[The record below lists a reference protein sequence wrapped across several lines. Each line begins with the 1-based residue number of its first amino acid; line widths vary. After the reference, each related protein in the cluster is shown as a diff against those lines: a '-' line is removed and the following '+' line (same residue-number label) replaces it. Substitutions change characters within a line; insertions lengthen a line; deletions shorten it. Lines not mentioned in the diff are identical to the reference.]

1 MPEQSGRDTAVFS
14 GRSPGGT
21 PESDRCRRFRG
32 AGTVLLRDEAEGSW
46 LAFLRPEAVL
56 VARRLSEVV
65 PVLEEVETAS
75 RKGWYAAG
83 LVCYEA
89 APAFDRAMQTRRL
102 DGLPLVWF
110 GLYRE
115 ARIMQPTFT
124 DPVTPTA
131 WPERWNP
138 DISEDDYRRAVTRI
152 RGYIEAGDT
161 YQVNFTF
168 RLRAESAVDPWE
180 FFRRLQ
186 CLQPA
191 AYGAAVCLGEQVI
204 VSVSPELFFRLE
216 GSRVVCRPMKGTR
229 KRGRYP
235 DEDRRLCQQL
245 VTSPKE
251 RAENVMI
258 VDMVRNDLSRIASRG
273 SVAVP
278 ALFEAEKLPTL
289 WQMTST
295 VECRTSARIPD
306 IFAALFPA
314 ASVTGAP
321 KIRTMS
327 IIAELERSPRGVYTG
342 SLGYVAPGRRAQF
355 NVAIRTA
362 VLDRTKVEYGVGGGI
377 VWDSSV
383 SGEYTEAWAKAA
395 VLVDHPGDFL
405 LLETLRWEAESG
417 YFFEREHLDRLMES
431 ADYFG
436 FSVQVD
442 RIRRRLHEATA
453 SFETKMRRVRVLAGP
468 RGEIR
473 VEDSPLDEPFRDYP
487 EEGGQRWIVRVAQQ
501 PVSSEDRFL
510 YHKTTQRGVY
520 RRARQ
525 AEPQADD
532 VILWNE
538 RGELTESTCAN
549 IVLNLGGRLVTP
561 PVSAGLLGGVYRRI
575 LIRQGRI
582 QEALLPVEALKNARA
597 VYLINSVRGWI
608 ACRIG
613 ESDAAG

>member
-1 MPEQSGRDTAVFS
+1 M
-14 GRSPGGT
+14 
-21 PESDRCRRFRG
+21 
-32 AGTVLLRDEAEGSW
+32 
-46 LAFLRPEAVL
+46 FLWPEAVL

-65 PVLEEVETAS
+65 PLLGEVESAS

-83 LVCYEA
+83 LICYEA
-89 APAFDRAMQTRRL
+89 APAFDRAMKVRRPPE
-102 DGLPLVWF
+102 LPLVWF

-115 ARIMQPTFT
+115 VRTMPPIPA
-124 DPVTPTA
+124 DPATA
-131 WPERWNP
+131 AGPESWKP
-138 DISEDDYRRAVTRI
+138 DTSEGDYRRAVKRI
-152 RGYIEAGDT
+152 RAYIEAGDT

-168 RLRAESAVDPWE
+168 RLRAECTMDPWA

-186 CLQPA
+186 RRQPA
-191 AYGAAVCLGEQVI
+191 AYGAAVWLGEQVI

-235 DEDRRLCQQL
+235 DEDRRLCREL
-245 VTSPKE
+245 VTSAKE

-295 VECRTSARIPD
+295 VECHTSASIPD
-306 IFAALFPA
+306 IFTALFPA

-321 KIRTMS
+321 KIRAMS
-327 IIAELERSPRGVYTG
+327 IIAELEYSPRGAYTG

-362 VLDRTKVEYGVGGGI
+362 VLNRTGVEYGVGGGI

-383 SGEYTEAWAKAA
+383 AGEYTEAWAKAA
-395 VLVDHPGDFL
+395 VLMDPDPGDFC

-417 YFFEREHLDRLMES
+417 YLFAREHLDRLTES

-436 FSVQVD
+436 FPLQRD
-442 RIRRRLHEATA
+442 RIRQRLHKASAWFAT
-453 SFETKMRRVRVLAGP
+453 TMRRVRLLVGP

-473 VEDSPLDEPFRDYP
+473 IEDSPLDEPFRDYP
-487 EEGGQRWIVRVAQQ
+487 GGGGRDWIVQVAQQ
-501 PVSSEDRFL
+501 PVSTADRFL
-510 YHKTTQRGVY
+510 YHKTTRREVY
-520 RRARQ
+520 ERARQ
-525 AEPQADD
+525 EAPQADD

-549 IVLNLGGRLVTP
+549 VVLDLDGRLMTP
-561 PVSAGLLGGVYRRI
+561 AVSAGLLPGVYRGV
-575 LIRQGRI
+575 LLRQGRI
-582 QEALLPVEALKNARA
+582 QEALLPLEALQTARA

-608 ACRIG
+608 PCRLG
-613 ESDAAG
+613 EPDSA